1 MKKQERALREANR
14 ALGDRP
20 RDERFDGAS
29 LSLVPDA
36 EQGPSLRDRV
46 LSVALPLITIAVL
59 VGGFA
64 WLVR

>member
-20 RDERFDGAS
+20 RDDRFDGVS
-29 LSLVPDA
+29 LDLVPDA
-36 EQGPSLRDRV
+36 EQGVSLRDRV
-46 LSVALPLITIAVL
+46 LSVALPLATVAAL
-59 VGGFA
+59 VGGFV